1 MMYKYKITRETL
13 LKLLPIL
20 CVASYA
26 FGILLII
33 LCVDSEYPIVGSL
46 MGSLCI
52 IIGTISL
59 VGYAKIKD
67 EVEKEKKEQTEN
79 NASHDN
85 NLNCN
90 KFTNNATSQND
101 STSTEK
107 LIDCNPN
114 HFYDIYTPANTLRK
128 LITNTVLS
136 FNKEN
141 GSNVSSQTV
150 IDLFFKKYHKEI
162 PRLTTEKIY
171 NKLNGF
177 KAYIYMCCFM
187 LIDNRYAE
195 MKKQFASDFE
205 IDILGGKEF
214 YQIMDDVYIDKS
226 LKYLQDSLDKVENID
241 DLPEE
246 ELSALEIIDET
257 ISRFMKKNHL
267 SKENFIKEKRK

>member
-1 MMYKYKITRETL
+1 MYKYKITRETL
-13 LKLLPIL
+13 LKLLPFL
-20 CVASYA
+20 CAASYA
-26 FGILLII
+26 FGILLIV
-33 LCVDSEYPIVGSL
+33 LCVDSKYPIVGSL

-67 EVEKEKKEQTEN
+67 EVEKEKKEQAKN
-79 NASHDN
+79 NASRDN
-85 NLNCN
+85 NLNCD
-90 KFTNNATSQND
+90 KSTNNA
-101 STSTEK
+101 TSTEK

-114 HFYDIYTPANTLRK
+114 HFYDIYTPTNTLRK

-141 GSNVSSQTV
+141 GSNISSQTV

-171 NKLNGF
+171 NKLYGF

-187 LIDNRYAE
+187 LTDNRYAE
-195 MKKQFASDFE
+195 MKKQFASDFD
-205 IDILGGKEF
+205 IDIPEGCKEF

-226 LKYLQDSLDKVENID
+226 LEYLQDSLEKAENID

-246 ELSALEIIDET
+246 GLSALEIIDET